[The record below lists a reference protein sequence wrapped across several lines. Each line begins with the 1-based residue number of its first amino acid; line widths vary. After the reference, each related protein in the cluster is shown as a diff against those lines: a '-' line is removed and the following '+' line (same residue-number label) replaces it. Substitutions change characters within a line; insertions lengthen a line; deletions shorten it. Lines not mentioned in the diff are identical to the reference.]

1 MLQPGTKVMILPH
14 VKDEELPKL
23 FPKGVDKVSMPSGK
37 VYVRTTTD
45 YWSLNSLNLL
55 HFKMSFF
62 THQTVL
68 LSTIWTHP

>member
-45 YWSLNSLNLL
+45 Y
-55 HFKMSFF
+55 
-62 THQTVL
+62 
-68 LSTIWTHP
+68 